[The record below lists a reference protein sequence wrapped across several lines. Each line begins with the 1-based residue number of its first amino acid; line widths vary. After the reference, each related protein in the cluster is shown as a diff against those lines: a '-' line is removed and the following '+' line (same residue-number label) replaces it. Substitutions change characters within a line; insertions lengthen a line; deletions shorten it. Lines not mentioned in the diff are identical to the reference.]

1 MLNPPCNGP
10 SLRRTD
16 LCPVANTVL
25 EPRLGREAH
34 RLGQRPHLLVAGV
47 LYAALAEV
55 CHVGAGHH
63 AVRGLI
69 ELLSRPPLPIRAAV
83 GLKEKFEPLSYVQ
96 RVTPSGS
103 LRIIQDTMHCY
114 VVFK

>member
-34 RLGQRPHLLVAGV
+34 RLGQRPHLLVAWV

-55 CHVGAGHH
+55 CHVGAAHH
-63 AVRGLI
+63 AVRGLV
-69 ELLSRPPLPIRAAV
+69 ELLSRPAAPVRTAV
-83 GLKEKFEPLSYVQ
+83 GLKEQLEPLRYVQ
-96 RVTPSGS
+96 LISPGIASR
-103 LRIIQDTMHCY
+103 
-114 VVFK
+114 